1 MAVSTTKVVV
11 ISIFLILGM
20 VLAGVLMQP
29 EASLDAWNIKES
41 DFPANGSR
49 EEKLTF
55 LLNYAVLA
63 PSSRNS
69 QPWKFNVTNDSIL
82 VFADKSRRLQVADR
96 DQRELYISL
105 GCALE
110 NLLIAAEHF
119 GYNCSVAYFPQEKDL
134 VAKVVLQPVANPPNP
149 PNPSRDTRLFYA
161 ITSRQTNRNPY
172 ELRTISL
179 ADLETIK
186 SLSSDADVDVSIFI
200 TSDSTI
206 KKGFQDLVVQANGIQ
221 YSDADFKSELGHWLG
236 QGVMGPT
243 GVQAKIAQL
252 AVVFLDVGPQQTEKD
267 ALLINSTPCLGF
279 ISTAKNDS
287 ISSLKAGRVLER
299 FWLAATAL
307 GVSMHPMSQA
317 LEVAETKANLTDLLP
332 AESGMMQVQQAFRL
346 GYAKPGGAH
355 STRRPLQEVLVT
367 ELVSQK
373 TK

>member
-11 ISIFLILGM
+11 ISIFLIVGM

-41 DFPANGSR
+41 DFPANDSR

-63 PSSRNS
+63 PSSHNS
-69 QPWKFNVTNDSIL
+69 QPWKFNVTNESIL
-82 VFADKSRRLQVADR
+82 VFADRSRGLQVADR
-96 DQRELYISL
+96 DQRELYVSM

-110 NLLIAAEHF
+110 NLVIAAEHF
-119 GYNCSVAYFPQEKDL
+119 GYNCSVSYFHGPDDL
-134 VAKVVLQPVANPPNP
+134 VATVSLLAKSRPP
-149 PNPSRDTRLFYA
+149 SDSRLFYA

-172 ELRTISL
+172 EPRAISQV
-179 ADLETIK
+179 DLETIK
-186 SLSSDADVDVSIFI
+186 SLSSDADVSIFI
-200 TSDSTI
+200 TRDSAI
-206 KKGFQDLVVQANGIQ
+206 RKGFQDLVVQANGIQ
-221 YSDADFKSELGHWLG
+221 YSDANFKSELGHWLG

-243 GVQAKIAQL
+243 GLQAKMTQL
-252 AVVFLDVGPQQTEKD
+252 AVVFLDVGPEQSKKD
-267 ALLINSTPCLGF
+267 AELINSTPYLGF
-279 ISTAKNDS
+279 LSTTKNDS

-317 LEVAETKANLTDLLP
+317 LEVGETKANLTKLLP
-332 AESGMMQVQQAFRL
+332 ASSGMMQVQQAFRM

-355 STRRPLQEVLVT
+355 STRRPLQEVLM
-367 ELVSQK
+367 K
-373 TK
+373 